1 MRFPASFVN
10 RGLAVA
16 EASGGGRR
24 KWPMIALI
32 RFVLALTTYTVIAAF
47 AFASAAILP
56 GGDTLFQLKIETDKA
71 VYSVGEPI
79 LVRVTLT
86 NTSDQPYKLDSRPP
100 WSVCVLQV
108 FHTNGSPVLQDS
120 VVGVQDLIPGW
131 RFQPDQ
137 TRVAEYWDDKNVAAQ
152 WANIGRFGY
161 GLKIPGT
168 YTIVGKLVLRA
179 YKESP
184 HGADVVFLS
193 GKSGPVTIRIVK

>member
-10 RGLAVA
+10 RGMAVA
-16 EASGGGRR
+16 EASGGRER
-24 KWPMIALI
+24 KWLMIALI
-32 RFVLALTTYTVIAAF
+32 RLVLVVTTYTVVAAF
-47 AFASAAILP
+47 APASAAILP
-56 GGDTLFQLKIETDKA
+56 GGDTLFRLRIETGKA

-108 FHTNGSPVLQDS
+108 FDTNGSPVLQDS

-131 RFQPDQ
+131 RFQPGQ

-152 WANIGRFGY
+152 WANIERFGY
-161 GLKIPGT
+161 SLKTPGA
-168 YTIVGKLVLRA
+168 YTVVGKLVLRA
-179 YKESP
+179 FKETP

-193 GKSGPVTIRIVK
+193 AKSSPVIIRIVK

>member
-1 MRFPASFVN
+1 LSIA
-10 RGLAVA
+10 GLAVV
-16 EASGGGRR
+16 EAFAGGERE
-24 KWPMIALI
+24 WLMIGLI
-32 RFVLALTTYTVIAAF
+32 RLVLVVTTYAVAAAF
-47 AFASAAILP
+47 APASAAILP
-56 GGDTLFQLKIETDKA
+56 GGDALFRLKIETNKA

-86 NTSDQPYKLDSRPP
+86 NTGDQSYKLDSRPP

-108 FHTNGSPVLQDS
+108 FDTNGSPVLQDS

-131 RFQPDQ
+131 RFQPGQ

-161 GLKIPGT
+161 SFKIPGT

-179 YKESP
+179 FKETP
-184 HGADVVFLS
+184 HGVDVVFLS
-193 GKSGPVTIRIVK
+193 GKSIPVTIRIVK